1 MLQKSSRIRKNSQF
15 RYVYRRGKSMS
26 QPLLVLTYVKANKL
40 QVGFSIS
47 KKVGKAVQRNLI
59 KRRLRECFRL
69 QMARLRHGYYVF
81 SARQGADK
89 ADYQALEHDMD
100 RLLARMKLYV
110 DQP

>member
-1 MLQKSSRIRKNSQF
+1 MQKSNRIRKNSQF

-26 QPLLVLTYVKANKL
+26 QPLLVLTYVRNGKL

-47 KKVGKAVQRNLI
+47 KKVGKAVQRNQI

-69 QMARLRHGYYVF
+69 QMTRLIPGYYVF

-89 ADYQALEHDMD
+89 ADYKALERDMT
-100 RLLARMKLYV
+100 RLLARMKLYAGQV
-110 DQP
+110 

>member
-1 MLQKSSRIRKNSQF
+1 MQQSSRIRKNSQF

-26 QPLLVLTYVKANKL
+26 QPLLVLTYVKAGKL

-69 QMARLRHGYYVF
+69 QMAGLRQGYYVF
-81 SARQGADK
+81 SAKHGADK
-89 ADYQALEHDMD
+89 ADYQGLERDMN
-100 RLLARMKLYV
+100 RLLARMKLYT
-110 DQP
+110 DLP